1 MKGLE
6 PDARSLAG
14 LKKTLEDSN
23 LTRHVNFVDIPDN
36 SEVDPQKNNNN
47 STSLIIEVAC
57 VADEQEENFL
67 NAAENTEEI
76 NTDDGLRSAIVID
89 PGLSFPERR
98 EESQKTACL
107 ENTRGNLEIEQM
119 EAPVREMEKVFD
131 GDIAAEIV
139 EPGDST
145 KATEIAPSLKLGSLK
160 KKRKPRY
167 YDFPDSNLQMC
178 HKDDHIAEECTMV
191 RRKKPCY
198 LCGVFGHTG
207 KRCSQGRECFKCG
220 GRGHLAR
227 DCLEEPSSNKIT
239 DFCLKCGDSG
249 HHMFV
254 CQNKYSSEDL
264 KHIQC
269 YVCKDFGHLC
279 CDSFEYKGQTVASCY
294 YCGQSGHLGSECMR
308 QENCTRY
315 TVAKSFCKYEVKGHF
330 AGDNR
335 DCNKAGQCTLKS
347 TTVETSFSDKEI
359 LPNFPHE
366 PLISGQGVPSNQG

>member
-6 PDARSLAG
+6 PDARSLA
-14 LKKTLEDSN
+14 
-23 LTRHVNFVDIPDN
+23 
-36 SEVDPQKNNNN
+36 
-47 STSLIIEVAC
+47 VAC

>member
-1 MKGLE
+1 MEKEITYVL
-6 PDARSLAG
+6 D
-14 LKKTLEDSN
+14 
-23 LTRHVNFVDIPDN
+23 LT
-36 SEVDPQKNNNN
+36 
-47 STSLIIEVAC
+47 VAC

-98 EESQKTACL
+98 EESQKTAFL
-107 ENTRGNLEIEQM
+107 NLGG
-119 EAPVREMEKVFD
+119 VF
-131 GDIAAEIV
+131 V
-139 EPGDST
+139 
-145 KATEIAPSLKLGSLK
+145 LQ
-160 KKRKPRY
+160 RKPRY

-294 YCGQSGHLGSECMR
+294 YCGQSGHLGSQQKKKGKKSRDMVNPFSFEYPTGDIR
-308 QENCTRY
+308 RY
-315 TVAKSFCKYEVKGHF
+315 KLSASSPVLA
-330 AGDNR
+330 AN
-335 DCNKAGQCTLKS
+335 A
-347 TTVETSFSDKEI
+347 VE
-359 LPNFPHE
+359 
-366 PLISGQGVPSNQG
+366 